1 MSEDADELPARERA
15 RVRHRDRKV
24 RGPKVVVDNAGLKKL
39 ALHLAEKRR
48 LRRQP
53 PPAKPPA
60 ARIRTRGPM
69 RGSRGSGTAH
79 ADQCANRAAGQP
91 SAGTIARLCVP
102 VPSRVSPPSFV
113 HCTV

>member
-48 LRRQP
+48 RRRQP

-60 ARIRTRGPM
+60 
-69 RGSRGSGTAH
+69 
-79 ADQCANRAAGQP
+79 
-91 SAGTIARLCVP
+91 RLGGLRRFALD
-102 VPSRVSPPSFV
+102 RVG
-113 HCTV
+113 